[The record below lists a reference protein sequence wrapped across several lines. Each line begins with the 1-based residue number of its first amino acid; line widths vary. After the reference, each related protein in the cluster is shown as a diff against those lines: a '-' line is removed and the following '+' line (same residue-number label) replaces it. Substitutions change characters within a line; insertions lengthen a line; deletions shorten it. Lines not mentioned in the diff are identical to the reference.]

1 MSDMQKPNVKDL
13 RACSQMCLKLDVSC
27 PKENS
32 DCRYWI
38 DHEGD
43 SNCTFVAIHNNNGNA
58 MSLRE
63 VAERLGVSHVWVS
76 QIEKNMVNKLKKQF
90 KDYAL

>member
-1 MSDMQKPNVKDL
+1 MSDMQIPNVKDL

-43 SNCTFVAIHNNNGNA
+43 SNCTFVAIHNNNGNP

-63 VAERLGVSHVWVS
+63 VSERLGVSHVWVS
-76 QIEKNMVNKLKKQF
+76 QIEKKMVNKLKKQF

>member
-43 SNCTFVAIHNNNGNA
+43 SNCTFVAIHNNNGNP

-63 VAERLGVSHVWVS
+63 VSERLGVSHVWVS
-76 QIEKNMVNKLKKQF
+76 QIEKKMVNKLKKQF